1 MQNRH
6 TERPIFKPRTRIFMY
21 ALTIQ
26 RSDLRGFLAL
36 SKKPLFLKAPY
47 GSLYLHIK
55 LVVIVALLEAAL
67 NR

>member
-1 MQNRH
+1 
-6 TERPIFKPRTRIFMY
+6 MY

-36 SKKPLFLKAPY
+36 TKKLLFLEAPY
-47 GSLYLHIK
+47 VSSYSDINLM
-55 LVVIVALLEAAL
+55 VIVALLETAL